1 MGIRKKNLIFEET
14 DKIVTKVKKPR
25 NGYINDAIDYCNRLQ
40 KHSILEKKLK
50 KESDLVQ
57 SNSMDIL
64 VNLDSAT

>member
-25 NGYINDAIDYCNRLQ
+25 NRYINDAIDYCNRLQ